1 MEPLIAPL
9 ASAIFAVA
17 AYVAGSIKIV
27 NEGEAALVERF
38 GRYQRTLSPGL
49 NFTLPLVDTVIIDT
63 TREQVFDVPAQD
75 AVTKDVVQ
83 VKADAVV
90 FWEIDDLY
98 KVHYE
103 VDDIRAAI
111 ESFVLTS
118 LRTAISRMDMT
129 ELLTARSDLSSSL
142 LQDINSVT
150 DEWGVRIRRVDIKDL
165 KFDEDVMQSMEDLR
179 ISRERKS
186 AAIVE
191 AEGKRQVAFEEAES
205 RRAAA
210 IAEAQGLMEAVN
222 ILSNDSQVDAE
233 KQQALQDI
241 IKFLVA
247 QRYVDASQKI
257 GESPNA
263 KVVFMDPSKLTE
275 AIGELVAHEGIGGL
289 PGSGHSA
296 AS

>member
-1 MEPLIAPL
+1 M
-9 ASAIFAVA
+9 
-17 AYVAGSIKIV
+17 AGSIKIV

-49 NFTLPLVDTVIIDT
+49 NFTLPVIDTVIIDT
-63 TREQVFDVPAQD
+63 TREQVFDVPPQD

-98 KVHYE
+98 KVHYQ
-103 VDDIRAAI
+103 VDDIKTAI

-118 LRTAISRMDMT
+118 LRTAISQMDMT
-129 ELLTARSDLSSSL
+129 ELLSARSDLSSTL

-150 DEWGVRIRRVDIKDL
+150 DEWGVRIRRVDVKDL
-165 KFDEDVMQSMEDLR
+165 KFDEDVMQSLEDLR
-179 ISRERKS
+179 ISREHKL
-186 AAIVE
+186 AAIVQ
-191 AEGKRQVAFEEAES
+191 AEGRKQVAIEEAES

-210 IAEAQGLMEAVN
+210 IAEAQGLMEAVK
-222 ILSNDSQVDAE
+222 ILSHNSEVESE
-233 KQQALQDI
+233 KKTALQDI

-263 KVVFMDPSKLTE
+263 KILFMDPNKLSE
-275 AIGELVAHEGIGGL
+275 ALGELIAHEEIGSL
-289 PGSGHSA
+289 PGSGRTSA
-296 AS
+296 